1 MFVTCNTSCVPPVV
15 ISGWSISCW
24 LWLRSANSCSN
35 PCRKAAEWPSRPPSQ
50 WNMSHHLPRCA
61 WQGNVFVTYWI
72 VECRHMHIIRRKR
85 GCVWMVRWPHTPCHA
100 VIVTTNAHKLPVMT
114 AVWFWTGLCLWACV
128 HWALCV
134 MIIIILLMWYV
145 PCALHAAP
153 LPPILQAMYYSPQVQ
168 RTQRDSEYQSSDCVG
183 KRPSS
188 AQDTRDSSASMET
201 RV

>member
-1 MFVTCNTSCVPPVV
+1 MFVTCDTSCVPPVV

-50 WNMSHHLPRCA
+50 WNKSHHLPRCA

-114 AVWFWTGLCLWACV
+114 AVWFWTGLSLSMCTLSSVCDDNYLVDVVCSLCIAC
-128 HWALCV
+128 C
-134 MIIIILLMWYV
+134 
-145 PCALHAAP
+145 
-153 LPPILQAMYYSPQVQ
+153 
-168 RTQRDSEYQSSDCVG
+168 
-183 KRPSS
+183 
-188 AQDTRDSSASMET
+188 SSASHPAGHVLQSTSTKNTTGQWVSILRLCGQTTQLSSGHE
-201 RV
+201 RLIC